1 MYYFYMKSLQE
12 SLFDSDLV
20 QKGVPMN
27 IEDVEDY
34 VLNTIKSYD
43 FKKENSYDSLSRSYS
58 IKKQQRIFYLNL
70 IGHISYVDT
79 YNQSYIYK
87 PLSHGDGLSRAFDY
101 EVRIYFAQYDKGA
114 VVNYVDIKFCPGAT
128 IQEEGFSIIPNSKTD
143 HIDIKTNNIKETL
156 DKYVNLFDK
165 IEEYF
170 HSNEF
175 IKIVKDG
182 KLDKPEWGL
191 STALYNRRLSKYN
204 ANVKEVI
211 KDLKNIVKEFKK

>member
-1 MYYFYMKSLQE
+1 MKSLQE

-27 IEDVEDY
+27 IGAVEDY
-34 VLNTIKSYD
+34 VLSVIESYN
-43 FKKENSYDSLSRSYS
+43 FKKENSNYSLTRSYS

-70 IGHISYVDT
+70 MGHVSYVDT
-79 YNQSYIYK
+79 YKQS
-87 PLSHGDGLSRAFDY
+87 LFSAGDGLSRAFDY
-101 EVRIYFAQYDKGA
+101 EVRIHFDQYDKMA
-114 VVNYVDIKFCPGAT
+114 VINYVDIKFCPGAS

-143 HIDIKTNNIKETL
+143 HIDIKSNNIKEIL

-165 IEEYF
+165 IETYF

-191 STALYNRRLSKYN
+191 SSTLYNRKLSKYH
-204 ANVKEVI
+204 ANVKEVM
-211 KDLKNIVKEFKK
+211 KDLKNIAKEFKNNEKP

>member
-27 IEDVEDY
+27 IEDVDDY

-43 FKKENSYDSLSRSYS
+43 FKKENSYDSLTRSYS
-58 IKKQQRIFYLNL
+58 IKYQQQIFYLNL
-70 IGHISYVDT
+70 MGHVSYVDT
-79 YNQSYIYK
+79 YKQS
-87 PLSHGDGLSRAFDY
+87 LFSNGDGLSRAFDY
-101 EVRIYFAQYDKGA
+101 EVRIHFDQYSKGA
-114 VVNYVDIKFCPGAT
+114 VVNYVAIKFCPGSSIEA
-128 IQEEGFSIIPNSKTD
+128 EGYAIIPDSKID
-143 HIDIKTNNIKETL
+143 HIDIKTNNIKEIL

-182 KLDKPEWGL
+182 KLDKPKWGL
-191 STALYNRRLSKYN
+191 STALYNRKLSKYN
-204 ANVKEVI
+204 ANVKEVM
-211 KDLKNIVKEFKK
+211 KDLKNIAKEFKK

>member
-1 MYYFYMKSLQE
+1 MKSLQE

-34 VLNTIKSYD
+34 VFNVIESYN
-43 FKKENSYDSLSRSYS
+43 FKKENSYDSLMRSYS

-70 IGHISYVDT
+70 VGHVSYVGT
-79 YNQSYIYK
+79 YKQSL
-87 PLSHGDGLSRAFDY
+87 LSYGDGLSRSFDY
-101 EVRIYFAQYDKGA
+101 EVDIHFDQYDKGA
-114 VVNYVDIKFCPGAT
+114 VINLVDIKFWPGAS
-128 IQEEGFSIIPNSKTD
+128 IQEKVFSIIPDSKTD
-143 HIDIKTNNIKETL
+143 HIDIKTNNIKEIL
-156 DKYVNLFDK
+156 EKYVNLFDK
-165 IEEYF
+165 IETYF
-170 HSNEF
+170 HSDEF

-191 STALYNRRLSKYN
+191 SKALYNRRLSKYN
-204 ANVKEVI
+204 ASVKEVM